1 MDLTM
6 NKTQLTDFVAEQA
19 DITKT
24 QAKAAVEAMLSG
36 IETTLANG
44 DIVQLIG
51 FGTFKVNKRKAR
63 TGRNPK
69 TGEEIQIAAA
79 NVPAFSAGSGLK
91 EAVNS

>member
-1 MDLTM
+1 M

-44 DIVQLIG
+44 DAVQLIG

-91 EAVNS
+91 DAVNS